1 MNDEET
7 DERFPCPSDAEL
19 IFRGAFSFGN
29 SIIMKESD
37 NNE

>member
-1 MNDEET
+1 MIKRLT
-7 DERFPCPSDAEL
+7 SVFLAPSDAKL

-29 SIIMKESD
+29 SIIMKHPD

>member
-1 MNDEET
+1 MIKRLT
-7 DERFPCPSDAEL
+7 SVFLAPSDAEL
-19 IFRGAFSFGN
+19 IFCGAFSFGN